1 MNDVLVFNSKVQNIE
16 TVDRNV
22 ESSAQVTVNNTVH
35 HFDWCVNCT
44 YNHISRI
51 SSKCFYEVC
60 LTLIYEEIAPR
71 RELVGLTIMDGNFC
85 SLYPYILDER
95 DYDSGRRRYTLTHV
109 EYTPLFKSL
118 NFEEAETFMQ
128 RVDEATVKS
137 RVPLFEKG
145 IKHFYPSFNQEYKL
159 DDWFVSMKTKPLDSG
174 AANHA
179 ASRECLAER
188 DGRTINVLSGK
199 INTLFE
205 AERKVLEILL
215 RSWSASHLC
224 ELAT

>member
-1 MNDVLVFNSKVQNIE
+1 
-16 TVDRNV
+16 
-22 ESSAQVTVNNTVH
+22 
-35 HFDWCVNCT
+35 
-44 YNHISRI
+44 
-51 SSKCFYEVC
+51 
-60 LTLIYEEIAPR
+60 
-71 RELVGLTIMDGNFC
+71 MDGNFC
-85 SLYPYILDER
+85 SLYPYILDES
-95 DYDSGRRRYTLTHV
+95 DYNSGRRRYTLTHV
-109 EYTPLFKSL
+109 EYTPLYNSS
-118 NFEEAETFMQ
+118 NFEEAEMFMQ
-128 RVDEATVKS
+128 SVDEAIVNA

-224 ELAT
+224 ELST